1 MQKVGNIFRFTVC
14 SVTFFT
20 LFFRKNKFYENFHEN
35 LKKKFVRYTINF
47 TSYKVKA

>member
-20 LFFRKNKFYENFHEN
+20 LFLERISFMKIFMKI
-35 LKKKFVRYTINF
+35 LKKFVRYTINF